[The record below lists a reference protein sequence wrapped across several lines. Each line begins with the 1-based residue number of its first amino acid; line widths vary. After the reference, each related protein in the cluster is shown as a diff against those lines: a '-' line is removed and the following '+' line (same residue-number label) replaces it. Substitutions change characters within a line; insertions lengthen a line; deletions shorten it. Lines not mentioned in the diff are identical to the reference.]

1 MKMTN
6 SMSTETSRTNGTLDA
21 RWRALR
27 AEQSSIR
34 QKDAAEALGVS
45 EAELLAARRGDG
57 VERLAG
63 PWGELIKKLPDLGVV
78 MALTRNEN
86 VVHEKVGQYE
96 KISIMQNMGL
106 VLNEAIDL
114 RIFLN
119 HWAFGFA
126 VFEPTD
132 SAMRRSL
139 QFFDVDGRAVHK
151 IYLRDDSDIAAYEAL
166 VASYRYTEHWEA
178 LNILPAIVPPA
189 DRPDA
194 AIDQPALRDRWQALQ
209 DVHDFHA
216 MLQDLG
222 AGRVQALRL
231 IGEDWAYRVENDSF
245 QLALNMAANAELPIM
260 IFAGNAGVIQIH
272 TGPVQQ
278 LKRTGPWFNV
288 LDADFNL
295 HLRED
300 RIAQSWVVKKPTA
313 DGIVTSL
320 ELYDENNNQIAW
332 MFGARKPGQPELEAW
347 RALVGALADKRLSV

>member
-1 MKMTN
+1 MTN

-96 KISIMQNMGL
+96 NISIMQNMGL
-106 VLNEAIDL
+106 VLTEAIDL

>member
-1 MKMTN
+1 
-6 SMSTETSRTNGTLDA
+6 
-21 RWRALR
+21 
-27 AEQSSIR
+27 
-34 QKDAAEALGVS
+34 
-45 EAELLAARRGDG
+45 
-57 VERLAG
+57 
-63 PWGELIKKLPDLGVV
+63 
-78 MALTRNEN
+78 
-86 VVHEKVGQYE
+86 
-96 KISIMQNMGL
+96 
-106 VLNEAIDL
+106 
-114 RIFLN
+114 
-119 HWAFGFA
+119 
-126 VFEPTD
+126 
-132 SAMRRSL
+132 
-139 QFFDVDGRAVHK
+139 
-151 IYLRDDSDIAAYEAL
+151 
-166 VASYRYTEHWEA
+166 
-178 LNILPAIVPPA
+178 
-189 DRPDA
+189 
-194 AIDQPALRDRWQALQ
+194 
-209 DVHDFHA
+209 

-320 ELYDENNNQIAW
+320 ELYDANNNQIAW

>member
-1 MKMTN
+1 MN
-6 SMSTETSRTNGTLDA
+6 AETRGRHGTLDA

-34 QKDAAEALGVS
+34 QKDAADALGVS
-45 EAELLAARRGDG
+45 EAELLAARCGDG
-57 VERLAG
+57 VERLTG
-63 PWGELIKKLPDLGVV
+63 PWGELIGKLPELGTV

-86 VVHEKVGQYE
+86 VVHEKVGRYD

-126 VFEPTD
+126 VSEPLNSD
-132 SAMRRSL
+132 MRRSL

-151 IYLRDDSDIAAYEAL
+151 IYLREESDVAAYQAL
-166 VASYRYTEHWEA
+166 VAGHRYTEEDTE
-178 LNILPAIVPPA
+178 LTILPSIAPPA
-189 DRPDA
+189 DRPDVM
-194 AIDQPALRDRWQALQ
+194 IDQSALRDRWQALQ

-222 AGRVQALRL
+222 TGRVQALRL
-231 IGEDWAYRVENDSF
+231 IGEDWAYPVKNDSF
-245 QLALNMAANAELPIM
+245 QAALSMAANAELPIM

-288 LDADFNL
+288 LDTGFNL

-320 ELYDENNNQIAW
+320 EVYDAENNQIAW
-332 MFGARKPGQPELEAW
+332 MFGARKPGQTELESW
-347 RALVGALADKRLSV
+347 RALVGALTAQGLSS